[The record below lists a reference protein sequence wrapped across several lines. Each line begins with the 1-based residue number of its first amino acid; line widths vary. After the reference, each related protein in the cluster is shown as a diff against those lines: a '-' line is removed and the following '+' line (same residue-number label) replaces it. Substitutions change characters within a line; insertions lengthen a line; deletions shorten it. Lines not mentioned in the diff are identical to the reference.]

1 MQDARGWL
9 EVFVEGLKCLLNILL
24 KSVDSSSSR
33 FAIILHPASCI
44 LHPASV
50 CRMRCAYPTYNYP
63 INNYSTWDYW
73 GLDNYD

>member
-33 FAIILHPASCI
+33 FAIILH
-44 LHPASV
+44 LSV
-50 CRMRCAYPTYNYP
+50 GCAALIRPT
-63 INNYSTWDYW
+63 
-73 GLDNYD
+73 GLGVEPGG

>member
-33 FAIILHPASCI
+33 FAIILHPAS
-44 LHPASV
+44 V
-50 CRMRCAYPTYNYP
+50 CRMRCAYPTYGVRCRARRL
-63 INNYSTWDYW
+63 SF
-73 GLDNYD
+73 G